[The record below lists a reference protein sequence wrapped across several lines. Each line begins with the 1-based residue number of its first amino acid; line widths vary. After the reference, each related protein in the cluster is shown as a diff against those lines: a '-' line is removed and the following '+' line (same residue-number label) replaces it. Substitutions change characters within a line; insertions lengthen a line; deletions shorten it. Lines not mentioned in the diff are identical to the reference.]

1 MDAIRNPYS
10 PGAGLRPPLLA
21 GRQPEVDAFDAV
33 LRRGELGRVSRG
45 IMLTGLRGV
54 GKTVLLGEMAARA
67 DASRWITVQLE
78 VRPGGATAALSS
90 LASALNMA
98 IRRQQGP
105 KLSDIARRAL
115 GSITG
120 FSITVDPT
128 GTLSG
133 SVDAS
138 VDVDALRSGDL
149 ETDFASVAVDVGQAA
164 LEAGVGAAVFIDELQ
179 ELDKPSMA
187 SLAAAVH
194 LAGQRSVPFTVV
206 GAGLPNLPGKLAEA
220 KSYAERLFDY
230 RPLGKLPDSTAAQAL
245 ADPARDSGVTWL
257 EEALATT
264 IDAADG
270 YPYFL
275 QEFGAATWNVATGP
289 IITDRDAANGILL
302 GQAKL
307 DGGFFRSRWDRAT
320 ATEQTYLRAMADDD
334 GEDSR
339 TPTVASRLGRTVSNV
354 GPIRAGLIGK
364 GLIYAPEHGR
374 IAFTVPGMAAFIRRQ
389 VDE

>member
-1 MDAIRNPYS
+1 MDAVHNPYS

-33 LRRGELGRVSRG
+33 LRRGELGRVSQG
-45 IMLTGLRGV
+45 MMLTGLRGV
-54 GKTVLLGEMAARA
+54 GKTVLLNEMAARA
-67 DASRWITVQLE
+67 DAGRWITVQLE

-90 LASALNMA
+90 LASALSIA
-98 IRRQQGP
+98 IRQQQGP

-120 FSITVDPT
+120 FSITVDPA
-128 GTLSG
+128 GTLS
-133 SVDAS
+133 AS
-138 VDVDALRSGDL
+138 VDVDAVRSGDL
-149 ETDFASVAVDVGQAA
+149 ETDFASLAVDVGQAA
-164 LEAGVGAAVFIDELQ
+164 LEAGIGAAVFIDELQ

-194 LAGQRSVPFTVV
+194 LAGQRNVPFTVV
-206 GAGLPNLPGKLAEA
+206 GAGLPNLPGELADA

-230 RPLGKLPDSTAAQAL
+230 RPLDKLSGSTAAQAL
-245 ADPARDSGVTWL
+245 AGPAGDSGVTWL
-257 EEALATT
+257 EEALAAT

-275 QEFGAATWNVATGP
+275 QEFGAATWNVAPGP
-289 IITDRDAANGILL
+289 IITERDAANGILL

-307 DGGFFRSRWDRAT
+307 DGGFFQSRWHRAT
-320 ATEQTYLRAMADDD
+320 ATEQTYLRAMAEDD

-339 TPTVASRLGRTVSNV
+339 TPVVAARLGRTMSNL

-364 GLIYAPEHGR
+364 GLIYAPEYGR
-374 IAFTVPGMAAFIRRQ
+374 LAFTVPGMAAFIRRQ

>member
-21 GRQPEVDAFDAV
+21 GRQLEVDAFETV
-33 LRRGELGRVSRG
+33 LRRGELGRVSQG

-54 GKTVLLGEMAARA
+54 GKTVLLNELAASA
-67 DASRWITVQLE
+67 EASGWMTVELE
-78 VRPGGATAALSS
+78 VSPGGATAALSK
-90 LASALNMA
+90 LASMLTIA
-98 IRRQQGP
+98 IRQQQGS
-105 KLSDIARRAL
+105 KLSEIAKRAL
-115 GSITG
+115 GSIKG

-128 GTLSG
+128 GGLS
-133 SVDAS
+133 AS
-138 VDVDALRSGDL
+138 IDVDPVRSGDL
-149 ETDFASVAVDVGQAA
+149 ETDFASLAVTVGQTA
-164 LEAGVGAAVFIDELQ
+164 LEAGIGTAIFIDELQ
-179 ELDKPSMA
+179 ELDKLSMA

-194 LAGQRSVPFTVV
+194 LAGQRNVPFTVV
-206 GAGLPNLPGKLAEA
+206 GAGLPNLPGKLADA

-230 RPLGKLPDSTAAQAL
+230 RPLGKLSGSTAVQAL
-245 ADPARDSGVTWL
+245 ARPAGDSGVTWL
-257 EEALATT
+257 DEALQAT
-264 IDAADG
+264 IAAADG

-275 QEFGAATWNVATGP
+275 QEFGAAIWNIAPGP
-289 IITDRDAANGILL
+289 TITERDAASGIFL

-339 TPTVASRLGRTVSNV
+339 TPTVASRLGRTVTNV

-374 IAFTVPGMAAFIRRQ
+374 VAFTVPGMAAFIRRQ